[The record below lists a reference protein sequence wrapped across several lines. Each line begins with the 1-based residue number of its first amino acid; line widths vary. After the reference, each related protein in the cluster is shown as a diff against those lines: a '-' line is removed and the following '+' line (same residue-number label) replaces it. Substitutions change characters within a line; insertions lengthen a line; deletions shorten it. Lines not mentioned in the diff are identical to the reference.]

1 MKRLMGAA
9 AVVGLLVAGTAGCG
23 PWDDEQRKTVS
34 YEVPGQ
40 VTELRVTG
48 EVGGIE
54 VTAGDG
60 PVRVVEK
67 RSWQEREPQAVHVL
81 ADGVL
86 KLEYSCARCGV
97 GYQVRVPAGTVLR
110 LKETTGGIRVRGL
123 SGDVTAEAVT
133 GGVEATGLRSANVT
147 LRAETGGVSARFE
160 AAPAR
165 AELRTETGGVELT
178 VPAGEAYA
186 VDAHAATGG
195 TEVSVPSQAGAA
207 HALIARAGTGG
218 VKVGTG

>member
-1 MKRLMGAA
+1 MKRLVGAV
-9 AVVGLLVAGTAGCG
+9 AVVGLLAGGAVGCG
-23 PWDDEQRKTVS
+23 PWDDRKKTVS
-34 YEVPGQ
+34 YEVPGR
-40 VTELRVTG
+40 VTELRVDG

-67 RSWQEREPQAVHVL
+67 RNWQDEEPQATHVL

-86 KLEYSCARCGV
+86 ELTYSCSRCGV
-97 GYQVRVPAGTVLR
+97 GYEVRVPAGTVLR

-133 GGVEATGLRSANVT
+133 GGVEATGLRSANVV
-147 LRAETGGVSARFE
+147 LKAETGGVSARFA
-160 AAPAR
+160 AAPTR
-165 AELRTETGGVELT
+165 VELRTETGGVELT
-178 VPAGEAYA
+178 VPPGEAYE
-186 VDAHAATGG
+186 VDAHASTGG

-207 HALIARAGTGG
+207 RTLVARANTGG